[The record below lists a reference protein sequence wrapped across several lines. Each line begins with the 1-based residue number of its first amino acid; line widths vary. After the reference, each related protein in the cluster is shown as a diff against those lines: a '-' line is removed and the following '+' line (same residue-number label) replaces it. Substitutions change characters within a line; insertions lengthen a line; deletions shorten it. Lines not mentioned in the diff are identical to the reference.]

1 MKNRNI
7 YKDIVFLAIS
17 CLFLTLTVRA
27 ADFWFQQQK
36 SYEIIIQSQTEL
48 TDTVVKEL
56 AKIEG
61 LYQFTPSS
69 SCNVTLALDEYTLE
83 TSLTGIDLT
92 NYPLKWKSAQKEV
105 VLGNSPVLFF
115 GKETF
120 ASFADNN
127 GNAPGRSRIS
137 AWMEN
142 YQDLQLTVT
151 DESGRERRGKI
162 GGILEKPLSGIYMSR
177 NQMQKIY
184 TISAKTTGGCAK
196 IQGKRNL
203 QRAQELLSDAGFQVE

>member
-17 CLFLTLTVRA
+17 CLFIVLTVRA
-27 ADFWFQQQK
+27 ADFWLQQQK
-36 SYEIIIQSQTEL
+36 SYEITIQSQTEL
-48 TDTVVKEL
+48 TEAVVKEL

-69 SCNVTLALDEYTLE
+69 CCNVTLALDEYTLE
-83 TSLTGIDLT
+83 TTLTGIDLAR
-92 NYPLKWKSAQKEV
+92 YPLKWKSAQEEI
-105 VLGNSPVLFF
+105 VLGNSPVLFL
-115 GKETF
+115 GQEAF

-137 AWMEN
+137 GWMEK
-142 YQDLQLTVT
+142 YQDLELTVT

-162 GGILEKPLSGIYMSR
+162 GGILEKPMFGIYMSR
-177 NQMQKIY
+177 NQMQEIY
-184 TISAKTTGGCAK
+184 AVSAKTTGGCAK

-203 QRAQELLSDAGFQVE
+203 QQAQELLSRAGFSVE